1 MSTFE
6 PFRGYVEVEKL
17 TDSSPLASDEK
28 SYEEKAKVVKIGGSV
43 IVRDLTSDYSLEV
56 GDIIFFRPHGFFETA
71 EHDGV
76 KHYVVRVD
84 SEFILGVLKNN
95 VQEQQV

>member
-1 MSTFE
+1 MSKFV
-6 PFRGYVEVEKL
+6 PAPGYCEVEKL
-17 TDSSPLASDEK
+17 TDTSPLASDERT
-28 SYEEKAKVVKIGGSV
+28 YEEKAKVIQVSGYGAGAPE
-43 IVRDLTSDYSLEV
+43 L

-84 SEFILGVLKNN
+84 PEFILGVLKAD
-95 VQEQQV
+95 VESK